1 MFKLRLFCRCF
12 LIQSRIAAFF
22 TTGPG
27 DLEHTW
33 LKQPDMRAR
42 DIAHKQ
48 ICDEFKLSRGY
59 VKRFLTQ
66 YLANHKRTTKRRKS
80 SKSKKKKKKKA
91 KGKQEKFFLQASD
104 PDTSD
109 LSPWE
114 DTSDDDDDPEPPRA
128 RKKSRVAMKTKKKR
142 KSGNKREKT
151 KNTQTLPKVLESRM
165 KESVD
170 I

>member
-1 MFKLRLFCRCF
+1 
-12 LIQSRIAAFF
+12 
-22 TTGPG
+22 
-27 DLEHTW
+27 
-33 LKQPDMRAR
+33 MRAR
-42 DIAHKQ
+42 DIAHKL
-48 ICDEFKLSRGY
+48 ICDEFKLNRGY

-80 SKSKKKKKKKA
+80 SKSKKKKKA

-114 DTSDDDDDPEPPRA
+114 STSDDDDDPEPPRA
-128 RKKSRVAMKTKKKR
+128 RKKSRVAMKTKKKT
-142 KSGNKREKT
+142 KSKKTKREKT
-151 KNTQTLPKVLESRM
+151 KNTPTLPKVLESRM

-170 I
+170 IVLVAATVSCSSTPLSFEVI